1 LHAPVDVE
9 PQTRQLLIARL
20 AHPESQAV
28 WQQVGSSAQ
37 TRVQQSSFSQ
47 AGVPCAT

>member
-1 LHAPVDVE
+1 M
-9 PQTRQLLIARL
+9 ARL

-37 TRVQQSSFSQ
+37 TRVQQSRFSQ